1 MSDETKHKGNIKNKG
16 KLAFCDCYGT
26 ERSGDKQL
34 REGEKSQE
42 ILHVT
47 MRLKSVG
54 KGVASLATTER
65 RWLGDWHSWS
75 FVALDMW
82 RPK

>member
-1 MSDETKHKGNIKNKG
+1 MKPNTRAILKARANWHFVIAMALNEV
-16 KLAFCDCYGT
+16 
-26 ERSGDKQL
+26 GDKQL
-34 REGEKSQE
+34 REGGKSQE